1 MRLNIKENITYAQ
14 AGWSVAVILTLTLF
28 CHMVDFPLV
37 IPMLLLFAGLHLFFF
52 KKASTRLFLNIGLLL
67 TLLVSSAYFFINYFQ
82 TPILYLPLASVPML
96 AMLLFNDLQLSFLIS
111 LLSSV
116 LVSFVCGPVL
126 GLTQMDVFT
135 IFLLGALTGVYT
147 VREGR
152 TRGQLIG
159 SGFYVGIMQIVG
171 LMLLHPDKQFM
182 MSSSFV
188 AEYIRPL
195 LINGFASSFV
205 VLALLKV
212 FEYLFGVL
220 TNFSLLELSDFN
232 QPLLKRMIL
241 EAPGTYHHSL
251 VVSNI
256 SEAAADAIGANG
268 LLTRVGAYYHDV
280 GKMLKPEYYSENQLV
295 GGNKHDK
302 IEPSISRLVILN
314 HVKEGMELARKNK
327 LNPMII
333 DFIPQHHGT
342 SLMYY
347 FYQKA
352 LEDAEDQSSVKQEN
366 YRYPGPKPQSRETA
380 IVLLADSVEAAVR
393 AMDEQVPNK
402 IAETVRKIIN
412 NKFIDGQLDEC
423 NLTLKEIEQIASTFT
438 RVLGAMY
445 HGRVKYPEKKNG
457 NEKNEGPEGS

>member
-1 MRLNIKENITYAQ
+1 MKLNIKENITYAQ

-28 CHMVDFPLV
+28 CHVVAFPLI
-37 IPMLLLFAGLHLFFF
+37 IPMLLLFSGLHLFFF
-52 KKASTRLFLNIGLLL
+52 KKASTRIFLNTGLLL
-67 TLLVSSAYFFINYFQ
+67 TLLVSTAYFFKHYFQ

-111 LLSSV
+111 LLSSA
-116 LVSFVCGPVL
+116 LVSFIAGPVL
-126 GLTQMDVFT
+126 GLAQMDLFT
-135 IFLLGALTGVYT
+135 IFFMGALTGVYT

-159 SGFYVGIMQIVG
+159 SGLYIGIMQVVS

-182 MSSSFV
+182 MSASCV
-188 AEYIRPL
+188 VTYIRPL
-195 LINGFASSFV
+195 LINGFAASFV
-205 VLALLKV
+205 VLTLLKV
-212 FEYLFGVL
+212 FEFLFGVL

-256 SEAAADAIGANG
+256 AEAAADSIGANG
-268 LLTRVGAYYHDV
+268 LLTRVGAYYHDI

-327 LNPMII
+327 LNPRIV

-342 SLMYY
+342 SLMYF

-352 LEDAEDQSSVKQEN
+352 LEDAEDQSSVKEEN

-393 AMDEQVPNK
+393 ALDEPVPNK
-402 IAETVRKIIN
+402 IAETVR
-412 NKFIDGQLDEC
+412 
-423 NLTLKEIEQIASTFT
+423 
-438 RVLGAMY
+438 
-445 HGRVKYPEKKNG
+445 
-457 NEKNEGPEGS
+457 